1 MSQFGLGKRIL
12 MGDQI
17 ENMELESDWTG
28 VWLPLGAT
36 CAQLAG
42 QVGETGALELFERN
56 LIFFFFLTLPP
67 GMRNLSSPSG
77 SNQCLPPSPPAVEA
91 AWSLNYWTTKEA
103 PKKESALDRV
113 AFLLFMESR
122 AMQNRV
128 GQTVMF
134 KSFYPFLQEY
144 F

>member
-17 ENMELESDWTG
+17 ENMELESDWTR

-42 QVGETGALELFERN
+42 QVGETAALELFERN
-56 LIFFFFLTLPP
+56 LIFFFLALPR
-67 GMRNLSSPSG
+67 GMQNLSSPSG
-77 SNQCLPPSPPAVEA
+77 SNQCPAPTPPAVEA

-103 PKKESALDRV
+103 PRKESAIDRI

-122 AMQNRV
+122 AMQNQV

-134 KSFYPFLQEY
+134 KSFYLFLQEY

>member
-1 MSQFGLGKRIL
+1 

-56 LIFFFFLTLPP
+56 LIFFFFFNLASRHAESEFPIRIKPVPTPLTPC
-67 GMRNLSSPSG
+67 SG
-77 SNQCLPPSPPAVEA
+77 SS
-91 AWSLNYWTTKEA
+91 
-103 PKKESALDRV
+103 
-113 AFLLFMESR
+113 MES
-122 AMQNRV
+122 
-128 GQTVMF
+128 
-134 KSFYPFLQEY
+134 
-144 F
+144 